1 MKKKITCLL
10 LAISILATVWIP
22 TAFAAG
28 ETTKVDP
35 VVTTTIPV
43 TAYSDYNL
51 TARVYDTYASIGP
64 NYWVEYVINVK
75 ETKQYDIYTWCASQ
89 QSSAANI
96 RYTIDG
102 ALVGT
107 AKIIKTAGGW
117 YDFSK
122 SVYVGSP
129 VIEAGTHVLRITGG
143 GVSIHY
149 NQTTLVP
156 VFDKS
161 EMNDFTKK
169 EGAYKEAY
177 LPTSIEGENFD
188 IGPAGHYSVDG
199 DNSTKSYRKEDEIDI
214 LPVGDDENYAVA
226 LDVGEWTKYTFNA
239 DYAGVYKLGIT
250 CGGTADF
257 SLYLDDSKNPIR
269 YSVAEK
275 LYYDTY
281 PLYVYLDAGVHT
293 IKLQC
298 DKWIFNSEETKLKI
312 DKINLTS
319 GDVSKEDAISVSDLD
334 TAPYTAPSAEEPDY
348 DTLKEENN
356 VYKNIYVSENG
367 SDSGDGSKANPFK
380 TMQRAVDE
388 VAKYTDSMTGD
399 IVVNFDSGVHYID
412 KTISLSNE
420 HGGKNGYNVI
430 FKGASEE
437 KPVLSG
443 GIEVTGW
450 EKHDEYLW
458 KAPLDGVTE
467 VRNLYINDY
476 PATRAKSKYYYTVE
490 KIYNVEGDDSARGQG
505 FVTSAVNF
513 PKFEHPEDLETLWPA
528 AWLMS
533 FYPVDDV
540 IYTEDNKAIFMM
552 DQTAWKTN
560 GGTGYG
566 ADPGSNFYLE
576 NAMELLNEPGEFY
589 YNKEEKMIY
598 YYPYEAEDM
607 TTATTYA
614 GQTELMFDVRGESKD
629 SRIKNVIFDNLAV
642 KYGAWH
648 HVSNHGIRVRQADD
662 ARDMSTYPATEKVM
676 SPGQLTVNNAENFV
690 VKDCEFVCLGS
701 TAMQFNDSVSNV
713 LVEGNLI
720 HDVSGTGIIV
730 GSPYH
735 MTETD
740 RSNWLLSELGVDPC
754 KNFMIRDNVIV
765 RSADEYY
772 FQTGM
777 SIYYA
782 ANVNVIRNHIDQ
794 VPYTAI
800 TAGWGWET
808 ASMRSIYH
816 KNIKLYNNYFGKTM
830 QYLKD
835 GGSLYTLG
843 NLGGMEVAYNH
854 FANYA
859 GRGHGVGG
867 LYNDAGSQ
875 NYVAHHNVI
884 EPRVSALG
892 NWLHSQK
899 GYDVGYSR
907 YYSNYATTQNHDS
920 DGKNF
925 IEVELP
931 YLLGDDTTTY
941 PQEALD
947 IMANAGPA
955 DEYKSL
961 IAKAQLPEWKKWRVK
976 TSPDLLFKSATT
988 VEAKYG
994 WIQAEDFI
1002 PGNNGETYYDLTGSE
1017 LNNTYRAED
1026 VELLDT
1032 SSRTFTGE
1040 GTTGYIIQIITDGE
1054 WMTYKAKVPEDGYYK
1069 FKMRY
1074 GCANATQID
1083 LYIDNKLVIDNGAV
1097 PASGGWYHTYDHEF
1111 DGIYLEAGEH
1121 TLRYVFAKGGQF
1133 LDQLGLFPQDGELAE
1148 EETEEVVLTAAPDY
1162 DECVMKAEEPPKAEE
1177 PTFQDIA
1184 GHYAKSDIL
1193 TMLSAKMVK
1202 GYDPYTFG
1210 PDDALTREQAAL
1222 IVMRAGRLAFDEANW
1237 QDGALEYGLITERG
1251 NEKAIITREEFA
1263 HFIMC
1268 VYKQIA
1274 VNYKVTLGNDYK
1286 DNSEISEKFYLDVL
1300 AAREVGLMKGDT
1312 NGNFRPKDG
1321 LTRAEAAVAGKR
1333 IAFN

>member
-1 MKKKITCLL
+1 MKKKIASLL
-10 LAISILATVWIP
+10 LAISILTTVWIP
-22 TAFAAG
+22 AAFAA
-28 ETTKVDP
+28 EPTKIDP
-35 VVTTTIPV
+35 VVPTTIPV
-43 TAYSDYNL
+43 TSYSDYSL
-51 TARVYDTYASIGP
+51 TDKVYSNYASIGP
-64 NYWVEYVINVK
+64 SKWVDYQFSVSKAREYEIMS
-75 ETKQYDIYTWCASQ
+75 YFASQ
-89 QSSAANI
+89 QSTAATV
-96 RYTIDG
+96 RFTVDG
-102 ALVGT
+102 NLTGT
-107 AKIIKTAGGW
+107 ATVKRCGKDW
-117 YDFSK
+117 YDFSNSFYGGK
-122 SVYVGSP
+122 IYLEPGVH
-129 VIEAGTHVLRITGG
+129 TLRITGG
-143 GVSIHY
+143 NISVHY
-149 NQTTLVP
+149 GYSVITP
-156 VFDKS
+156 VIDKS
-161 EMNDFTKK
+161 ELNDFSKK
-169 EGAYKEAY
+169 EGAYKEVY
-177 LPTSIEGENFD
+177 LPASIEAENFD
-188 IGPAGHYSVDG
+188 LGPEGHYSLDG
-199 DNSTKSYRKEDEIDI
+199 ENETRLYRKEDGIDI
-214 LPVGDDENYAVA
+214 LAVESENVIA
-226 LDVGEWTKYTFNA
+226 LAKGEYTKYTFNV
-239 DYAGVYKLGIT
+239 DYAGAYSFDVT

-257 SLYLDDSKNPIR
+257 SVYFDDAKNPLKF
-269 YSVAEK
+269 VAKEK
-275 LYYDTY
+275 LYSDTLSADIY
-281 PLYVYLDAGVHT
+281 FEAGVHT
-293 IKLQC
+293 LKLQC
-298 DKWIFNSEETKLKI
+298 DEYIFNSPETRFKVDKL
-312 DKINLTS
+312 NF
-319 GDVSKEDAISVSDLD
+319 VSSNAKKEDCITIEDLNKTAYSV
-334 TAPYTAPSAEEPDY
+334 PYSEEPDY
-348 DTLKEENN
+348 DMLAKENE

-367 SDSGDGSKANPFK
+367 SDNGDGSKSQPFA

-388 VAKYTDSMTGD
+388 LAKITDGMTGD
-399 IVVNFDSGVHYID
+399 IVVNFEKGIHYID
-412 KTISLSNE
+412 KTISLTNA

-430 FKGASEE
+430 FRGLSED

-443 GIEVTGW
+443 GVEVTGW

-458 KAPLDGVTE
+458 KAPLDGVDE

-476 PATRAKSKYYYTVE
+476 PATRARSKYFYTAE
-490 KIYNVEGDDSARGQG
+490 AIYNEEGDSSARGQG

-513 PKFEHPEDLETLWPA
+513 PKFEIPEDLETCWPS
-528 AWLMS
+528 AWLAS

-540 IYTEDNKAIFMM
+540 IYKDDKAIFLMR
-552 DQTAWKTN
+552 QPSWN
-560 GGTGYG
+560 NSVGSGNG
-566 ADPGSNFYLE
+566 ADAGAQFFLE

-598 YYPYEAEDM
+598 YYPYQAEDM

-614 GQTELMFDVRGESKD
+614 GKTELLLDVRGESKD
-629 SRIKNVIFDNLAV
+629 NRVKNIVFDNLSV

-648 HVSNHGIRVRQADD
+648 HVSNYGVIVRQADD
-662 ARDMSTYPATEKVM
+662 ARDLSTSKYEEKVM
-676 SPGQLTVNNAENFV
+676 SPGQLTVNSAENIV
-690 VKDCEFVCLGS
+690 VKDCEFICLGS
-701 TAMQFNDSVSNV
+701 SAMQFNDSVSNI

-720 HDVSGTGIIV
+720 HDVSGGGIII

-735 MTETD
+735 QTETD
-740 RSNWLLSELGVDPC
+740 RANWLLSARGVDPA

-765 RSADEYY
+765 RAADEYL

-808 ASMRSIYH
+808 ETMRSIYH

-830 QYLKD
+830 QYLRD

-875 NYVAHHNVI
+875 NFVAHHNVM
-884 EPRVSALG
+884 EPRVSAIG

-899 GYDVGYSR
+899 GYKVGFSK

-920 DGKNF
+920 DGANE

-931 YLLGDDTTTY
+931 YLLGDDTTNY

-947 IMANAGPA
+947 IIANAGPA
-955 DEYKSL
+955 DEYKNL

-976 TSPDLLFKSATT
+976 TIPDLLFKSATT

-1002 PGNNGETYYDLTGSE
+1002 PGNNGETYYDLTGSDM
-1017 LNNTYRAED
+1017 NNTYRAEA

-1032 SSRTFTGE
+1032 TSGRSFTGE

-1074 GCANATQID
+1074 GCANTTYID
-1083 LYIDNKLVIDNGAV
+1083 LYIDNKLVIDNGKV
-1097 PASGGWYHTYDHEF
+1097 PSSGGWYNTYDHEF

-1133 LDQLGLFPQDGELAE
+1133 LDQLGLFPQNGEIVE
-1148 EETEEVVLTAAPDY
+1148 EEKTEEVEVVLTNAPDY
-1162 DECVMKAEEPPKAEE
+1162 DECEMKMEEPPKPEA
-1177 PTFQDIA
+1177 PTFRDIA
-1184 GHYAKSDIL
+1184 GHYAKNDIL
-1193 TMLSAKMVK
+1193 TMLTAKMVK

-1222 IVMRAGRLAFDEANW
+1222 IVMRAGRLALDESDW
-1237 QDGALEYGLITERG
+1237 QDAALEYGLITERG
-1251 NEKAIITREEFA
+1251 NEKAVITREEFA

-1274 VNYKVTLGNDYK
+1274 PNYKVTLGNDYK

-1300 AAREVGLMKGDT
+1300 AAREVGLMLGDT